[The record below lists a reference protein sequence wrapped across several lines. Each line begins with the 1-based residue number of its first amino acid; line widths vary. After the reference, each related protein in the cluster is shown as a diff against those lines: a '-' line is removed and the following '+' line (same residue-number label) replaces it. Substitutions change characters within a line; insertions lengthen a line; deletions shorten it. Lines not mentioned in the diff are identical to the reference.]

1 LLDTAH
7 KTLIVCAC
15 GWLKLQRINLGDLKS
30 HWQLEMWPKS
40 CISVAISWPQ
50 FCPNHLCL
58 RWPLPAW
65 PGPIENTF
73 YTITN
78 CNEIDLSR
86 TTARR
91 SRNPHKFWHTRSEM
105 EAGRVGFWCFWPG
118 RQFATVFGPLRPQFT
133 YILGLLLDGHISP
146 RFSLAGY
153 PALAFYLTLLS
164 TWIMRIALW
173 HKHHSSSSYEFVCPA
188 WCTFYYQQ
196 H

>member
-1 LLDTAH
+1 
-7 KTLIVCAC
+7 
-15 GWLKLQRINLGDLKS
+15 
-30 HWQLEMWPKS
+30 MWPKS

-105 EAGRVGFWCFWPG
+105 EAGRSWLLGFLARPAICHSFWP
-118 RQFATVFGPLRPQFT
+118 TPST
-133 YILGLLLDGHISP
+133 IYIHIRLITGWPYQPPILTGWLPCSGILFNAFKYMNYAHCTLAQTSLLVVVWVCVSRLVHI
-146 RFSLAGY
+146 
-153 PALAFYLTLLS
+153 LLS
-164 TWIMRIALW
+164 AALNFIKYVW
-173 HKHHSSSSYEFVCPA
+173 VVQKVFIFRRLLADAHKVCGVIG
-188 WCTFYYQQ
+188 
-196 H
+196 